1 MIKLFPGREQE
12 ARRSLVW
19 LHGTD
24 QKCIDYE
31 ILNIKRALRDKEENR
46 VTVKGLLEKSILK
59 PFLIALTMF
68 VFLNLSGLNIMIFY
82 CNAIFKYSGSSISD
96 KVAAIIVGIVLL
108 GSSFVAIV
116 VISK

>member
-1 MIKLFPGREQE
+1 
-12 ARRSLVW
+12 
-19 LHGTD
+19 
-24 QKCIDYE
+24 
-31 ILNIKRALRDKEENR
+31 
-46 VTVKGLLEKSILK
+46 
-59 PFLIALTMF
+59 MF